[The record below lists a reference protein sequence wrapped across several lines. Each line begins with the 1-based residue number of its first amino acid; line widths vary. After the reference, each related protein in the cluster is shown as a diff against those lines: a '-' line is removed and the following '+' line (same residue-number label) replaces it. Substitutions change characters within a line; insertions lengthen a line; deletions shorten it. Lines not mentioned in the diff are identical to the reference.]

1 VRQADARRLLAEDHL
16 ITNDLRV
23 TLTLLSERRGPD
35 HGEFPT
41 HDDAADAPAHLQA
54 LEFTPGTSDSRGTTV
69 AFFRTQTETR
79 EVSSWVQPLLVPG
92 APMEIDLAFAERGG
106 ERVFA
111 IERRTQPGLLGTRLW
126 FPAPAAGGTVIRRV
140 TTSAEGGRFW
150 RFEIVVR
157 VRRLDSPGKMP
168 EDSQSRTRWI
178 TEAELADL
186 VRQPLQTALELRMAW
201 SLVLAES
208 AGDR

>member
-1 VRQADARRLLAEDHL
+1 
-16 ITNDLRV
+16 
-23 TLTLLSERRGPD
+23 
-35 HGEFPT
+35 
-41 HDDAADAPAHLQA
+41 
-54 LEFTPGTSDSRGTTV
+54 
-69 AFFRTQTETR
+69 
-79 EVSSWVQPLLVPG
+79 
-92 APMEIDLAFAERGG
+92 
-106 ERVFA
+106 
-111 IERRTQPGLLGTRLW
+111 
-126 FPAPAAGGTVIRRV
+126 VIRRV
-140 TTSAEGGRFW
+140 TTSAEGGLFW